1 MAKASFAGLTRRLAA
16 LRCDS
21 RGASLLEFGLFFP
34 ILALF
39 LLGTIDLGRGLAA
52 KFHLEQAAQRT
63 IELANLGNRPQ
74 ADYSFLIAEA
84 AAAAEVPATQVTLEQ
99 WLECR
104 SGTGTLRRAAQR
116 TGPRA
121 AFEPLLERHLGRRHL
136 GRRCSL
142 GDQEAV
148 IRLRSIAE
156 IGELDRPLRRL
167 FEMELGGE
175 AAAEVD
181 CAEEEQG
188 EDREEEP
195 EFEKARSARVATQR
209 GEPAR
214 QSCERCLGHASGPRP
229 SR

>member
-104 SGTGTLRRAAQR
+104 SGTGTLRRAA
-116 TGPRA
+116 TFAGPCDA
-121 AFEPLLERHLGRRHL
+121 TET
-136 GRRCSL
+136 
-142 GDQEAV
+142 
-148 IRLRSIAE
+148 
-156 IGELDRPLRRL
+156 
-167 FEMELGGE
+167 
-175 AAAEVD
+175 
-181 CAEEEQG
+181 
-188 EDREEEP
+188 
-195 EFEKARSARVATQR
+195 SARYVTITIYR
-209 GEPAR
+209 DYLPMFGSIPLIGR
-214 QSCERCLGHASGPRP
+214 IGSGTNNSVRLT
-229 SR
+229 SDSGVRVQ